1 MTQRELT
8 NKLNIASIRY
18 YNGDISDV
26 TDTEFDLLMKELQK
40 MEEESGIIYPDSPTQ
55 RVGSDLQKGFKK
67 VNHPQPMLTIE
78 NTYSHDELQ
87 EWCDKIHK
95 EYDVEWFNV
104 SVKYDGVSCELKYVG
119 GEFVQA
125 STRGDKNV
133 GDDITL
139 NVFGVKDIPFSLNWD
154 FDKDEVFYV
163 RGEIL
168 LPKSRL
174 KGLNEERV
182 KNKELPFANTRNACA
197 GSIKQLDHKITASRG
212 LIFRPWD
219 CFGDVEFDS
228 MQGKDIFLEK
238 LGFKFEVKSSSIH
251 YYDSVA
257 NMIDSF
263 IYVVNDANLDY
274 DYDGIVVKV
283 NNMSIQNA
291 IGTKDTR
298 AIEWGIARKWN
309 ENYGAE
315 TILEDVVFQV
325 GRTGVVTPVAVLKP
339 VECNGVIISNA
350 TLNNEAYIKSLKL
363 HYGDHVHVTRSGG
376 VIPMI
381 DSNITEKMMENHCG
395 KIVKYPNVCP
405 ACGSQLMKSGEI
417 WKCCNEDC
425 VAQQKAAMIYWCSK
439 DCMDVRT
446 LGEGTINDLLMKNI
460 GIHDIQSLYGFFYSY
475 SDEDIVE
482 ILGEGYGLQKVQN
495 IKKGLKESLSKPLEK
510 IIYAIGIDGV
520 GKVTARDLVKKFKT
534 IGDIFNADKEELMT
548 IDGIG
553 EVVASAIYAFG
564 HNIPFESEYD
574 KWMKFLKEFQFKAV
588 LEPNEKYYDEET
600 DGPLELPLEGL
611 SIVFSG
617 KSNRFSGDDVEKYL
631 ESMGAKCGHS
641 VSRKTNYLIIGDKP
655 GQSKIDKAN
664 SLGIE
669 IISEND
675 FYQKFQL

>member
-18 YNGDISDV
+18 YNGEVSDI
-26 TDTEFDLLMKELQK
+26 TDTEFDLLLKKLQK
-40 MEEESGIIYPDSPTQ
+40 MEKESGIVYADSPTQ
-55 RVGSDLQKGFKK
+55 RVGSDLQKGFGKI
-67 VNHPQPMLTIE
+67 NHPQPMLTIE

-87 EWCDKIHK
+87 KWCDKMHK

-104 SVKYDGVSCELKYVG
+104 SVKYDGVSCELKYIG

-139 NVFGVKDIPFSLNWD
+139 NVLGVKDIPFTLNGQ
-154 FDKDEVFYV
+154 FDKDEVLYV

-219 CFGDVEFDS
+219 CFGDINFDS
-228 MQGKDIFLEK
+228 MNGKDAFLEK
-238 LGFKFEVKSSSIH
+238 MGFKIEIESSSIQ

-257 NMIDSF
+257 NVIDNF
-263 IYVVNDANLDY
+263 INIVNSANLDY

-315 TILEDVVFQV
+315 TILNDVMFQV
-325 GRTGVVTPVAVLKP
+325 GRTGVVTPVAVLNP

-381 DSNITEKMMENHCG
+381 DSNITEKMLEKHNG
-395 KIVKYPNVCP
+395 KTVVYPKNCP
-405 ACGSQLMKSGEI
+405 ACGKPLMKLGEI
-417 WKCCNEDC
+417 WKCCNVDC
-425 VAQQKAAMIYWCSK
+425 IAQQRAAMIYWCSK

-446 LGEGTINDLLMKNI
+446 LGEKTINELLMKNI
-460 GIHDIQSLYGFFYSY
+460 GIHDIPSLYGFFHSY
-475 SDEDIVE
+475 TDEDIVGL
-482 ILGEGYGLQKVQN
+482 LGDGYGLQKIQN
-495 IKKGLKESLSKPLEK
+495 IKKGLKDSLSKPLEK

-520 GKVTARDLVKKFKT
+520 GKVTARDLVKKFKN
-534 IGDIFNADKEELMT
+534 IGGIFNATKNELME

-574 KWMKFLKEFQFKAV
+574 KWLRFLKEFQFKAV
-588 LEPNEKYYDEET
+588 LEPNEKY
-600 DGPLELPLEGL
+600 
-611 SIVFSG
+611 
-617 KSNRFSGDDVEKYL
+617 
-631 ESMGAKCGHS
+631 C
-641 VSRKTNYLIIGDKP
+641 KTLNIL
-655 GQSKIDKAN
+655 
-664 SLGIE
+664 
-669 IISEND
+669 
-675 FYQKFQL
+675 

>member
-1 MTQRELT
+1 MIREMTQRELT

-18 YNGDISDV
+18 YNGEVSDI
-26 TDTEFDLLMKELQK
+26 TDTEFDLLLKKLQK
-40 MEEESGIIYPDSPTQ
+40 MEKESGIVYADSPTQ
-55 RVGSDLQKGFKK
+55 RVGSDLQKGFGKI
-67 VNHPQPMLTIE
+67 NHPQPMLTIE

-87 EWCDKIHK
+87 KWCDKMHK

-104 SVKYDGVSCELKYVG
+104 SVKYDGVSCELKYIG

-139 NVFGVKDIPFSLNWD
+139 NVLGVKDIPFTLNGQ
-154 FDKDEVFYV
+154 FDKDEVLYV

-219 CFGDVEFDS
+219 CFGDINFDS
-228 MQGKDIFLEK
+228 MNGKDAFLEK
-238 LGFKFEVKSSSIH
+238 MGFKIEIESGSIQ

-257 NMIDSF
+257 NVIDNF
-263 IYVVNDANLDY
+263 INIVNSANLDY

-315 TILEDVVFQV
+315 TILNDVIFQV
-325 GRTGVVTPVAVLKP
+325 GRTGVVTPVAVLNP

-381 DSNITEKMMENHCG
+381 DSNITEKMLEKHNG
-395 KIVKYPNVCP
+395 KTVVYPKNCP
-405 ACGSQLMKSGEI
+405 ACGEPLMKLGEI
-417 WKCCNEDC
+417 WKCCNVDC
-425 VAQQKAAMIYWCSK
+425 IAQQRAAMIYWCSK

-446 LGEGTINDLLMKNI
+446 LGEKTINELLMKNI
-460 GIHDIQSLYGFFYSY
+460 GIHDIPSLYGFFHSY
-475 SDEDIVE
+475 TDEDIVGL
-482 ILGEGYGLQKVQN
+482 LGDGYGLQKIQN
-495 IKKGLKESLSKPLEK
+495 IKKGLKDSLSKPLEK

-520 GKVTARDLVKKFKT
+520 GKVTARDLVKKFKN
-534 IGDIFNADKEELMT
+534 IGGIFNATKNELME

-574 KWMKFLKEFQFKAV
+574 KWLRFLKEFQFKAV
-588 LEPNEKYYDEET
+588 LEPNEKY
-600 DGPLELPLEGL
+600 
-611 SIVFSG
+611 
-617 KSNRFSGDDVEKYL
+617 
-631 ESMGAKCGHS
+631 C
-641 VSRKTNYLIIGDKP
+641 KTLNIL
-655 GQSKIDKAN
+655 
-664 SLGIE
+664 
-669 IISEND
+669 
-675 FYQKFQL
+675 